1 MEYHLAR
8 SLARSFAREQPEKRR
23 RVAAGFRREISSI
36 FGDDRTACRWLAP
49 WHAYRDRKRP
59 LEIIDGE
66 RRKERRS
73 LAVIYV
79 DDGYAGSR
87 LDFESASC
95 YFNRYLAATSTLGS
109 GVGASIEHF
118 QRIVK
123 LACRDRRRRK
133 RRPGSRGENDRWE

>member
-8 SLARSFAREQPEKRR
+8 SLVRWGT
-23 RVAAGFRREISSI
+23 AAERKKSRGQI
-36 FGDDRTACRWLAP
+36 FGDDRTERAAVSVARVSRSAKATRN
-49 WHAYRDRKRP
+49 HR
-59 LEIIDGE
+59 
-66 RRKERRS
+66 RRKKEDEKRS
-73 LAVIYV
+73 LAVVYV
-79 DDGYAGSR
+79 DDCYARLR
-87 LDFESASC
+87 LDFKSASS

-109 GVGASIEHF
+109 GAGSSIENF